1 MGLLM
6 HLHLAGRWAG
16 LGGSGVGGLSLLQVG
31 SRPLLAGWGVWG
43 KTEVH
48 KAQCQNLHYCPL
60 FSVLLAKAS
69 HNFGPASLGGGKKIY
84 LLIKRTQRHTA
95 KNKERGRGGEFG
107 NIFAI
112 YLRRLN
118 GFFGRS
124 FGWDG
129 LKLKQKCVLLG
140 ETIYPLKAACV
151 FLFKG
156 ICTFQQGWGIKKSID
171 IWNNWWG
178 NIKTIAEVIWTRT
191 NLILFFYFIIFLEQI

>member
-1 MGLLM
+1 M
-6 HLHLAGRWAG
+6 A
-16 LGGSGVGGLSLLQVG
+16 GGLWCFAPGHLVSNGLAYASALSWQVG
-31 SRPLLAGWGVWG
+31 RSGRFWSGRTQLAPGGQQAAIGRVRGLRENRSPQSSVSEPALLS
-43 KTEVH
+43 
-48 KAQCQNLHYCPL
+48 L

-124 FGWDG
+124 FSWDG
-129 LKLKQKCVLLG
+129 LELKQKCVLLG
-140 ETIYPLKAACV
+140 ETIYPLKAVCV

-156 ICTFQQGWGIKKSID
+156 IRTFQQGWGIKKSID
-171 IWNNWWG
+171 I
-178 NIKTIAEVIWTRT
+178 
-191 NLILFFYFIIFLEQI
+191 